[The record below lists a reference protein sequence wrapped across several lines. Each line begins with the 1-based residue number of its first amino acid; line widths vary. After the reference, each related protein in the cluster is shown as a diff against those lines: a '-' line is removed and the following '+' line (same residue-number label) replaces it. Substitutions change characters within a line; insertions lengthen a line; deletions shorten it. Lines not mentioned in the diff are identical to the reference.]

1 VFSLS
6 CYRSLPIT
14 PFYFKLPLLELTPL
28 TVNQILEQEI
38 KDSEIWLSRTQEE
51 STYKGDLKKR
61 IELLNW
67 VLENMKNPDI
77 NICKIIESK
86 MDEILIKIKKTDS
99 IFELDPL
106 DSELRILNWV
116 LYQVSSNETK
126 HNLE

>member
-1 VFSLS
+1 M
-6 CYRSLPIT
+6 T

-38 KDSEIWLSRTQEE
+38 KDSEIWLSRTQDEL
-51 STYKGDLKKR
+51 TYKGDLKKR

-86 MDEILIKIKKTDS
+86 MDEILIRIKKTDS

-106 DSELRILNWV
+106 DSELRILNWIF
-116 LYQVSSNETK
+116 YQVSSNETK
-126 HNLE
+126 HNLG